1 MTLPAEPMLKD
12 LNRTELLA
20 LVESETAAGELSLGA
35 ALKILRKHITG
46 LNQAEFAQLCGI
58 SRRTL
63 AALEADEG
71 NPTLQTVNQVLK
83 LFGLRLGLT
92 RIYQNRHK

>member
-1 MTLPAEPMLKD
+1 MTIPAAQQLKAMS
-12 LNRTELLA
+12 RTELLSF
-20 LVESETAAGELSLGA
+20 VESGVFAGELSLGA
-35 ALKILRKHITG
+35 ALKILRKYVAG
-46 LNQAEFAQLCGI
+46 LNQADFAELCGV

-83 LFGLRLGLT
+83 LFGLRLGLA
-92 RIYQNRHK
+92 RLYP

>member
-1 MTLPAEPMLKD
+1 MTIPAAQQLKAMS
-12 LNRTELLA
+12 RTELLSY
-20 LVESETAAGELSLGA
+20 VESGVSAGELSLGA
-35 ALKILRKHITG
+35 ALRILRKHVAG
-46 LNQAEFAQLCGI
+46 LNQADFAGLCGV

-83 LFGLRLGLT
+83 LFGLKLGLT
-92 RIYQNRHK
+92 RLYSGR